1 MSTYESLLVVR
12 RRRISAHAGAG
23 VGPLASDI
31 RQALRLP
38 PLRGESHRGLP
49 EEPCA
54 MTVWQYAIVCEAARL
69 MRESE
74 RRELTPEE
82 WSLLGA
88 LMPTVERV
96 EQEEK
101 EGKRYGA
108 AD

>member
-1 MSTYESLLVVR
+1 
-12 RRRISAHAGAG
+12 
-23 VGPLASDI
+23 
-31 RQALRLP
+31 
-38 PLRGESHRGLP
+38 
-49 EEPCA
+49 
-54 MTVWQYAIVCEAARL
+54 MTVWQYAIVSEAARL

-74 RRELTPEE
+74 GRELTPEE
-82 WSLLGA
+82 WELLDA